1 MVTCRMLGLGGL
13 LLAGAVAAGCGPVST
28 GGTGGK
34 RGKAAAPPPASAPAQ
49 PAADYSRQAPK
60 VAENAC
66 VRAVKRETG
75 NQDVSVLRSEYS
87 EANSL
92 VTIGVGPQRA
102 PWRCLVSNSGKVAEV
117 SFAGSEGAL

>member
-1 MVTCRMLGLGGL
+1 
-13 LLAGAVAAGCGPVST
+13 
-28 GGTGGK
+28 
-34 RGKAAAPPPASAPAQ
+34 
-49 PAADYSRQAPK
+49 
-60 VAENAC
+60 VAEDAC
-66 VRAVKRETG
+66 LRAVKRQTK
-75 NQDVSVLRSEYS
+75 NQEVSVLRSEYS